1 MDGKNLTG
9 KEAEHFLAKLLGSI
23 TDNVYKNVFA
33 FGLGELQQIS
43 TVEDDQ
49 EVSSFLYSSGL
60 YPGKLPLSAITKE
73 LEDKSKALYSPSRH
87 AKNPLINQELRSW
100 EEIEDKLGEF
110 KNDPE
115 KYNSCL
121 KEIEET
127 GKELTHISE
136 RIRTLQEKRDWL
148 GVLSKGRPTW
158 SKIQEIKTLMELIEV
173 DDEFPAESLGQVE
186 KLKAEIEE
194 CENRLLAL
202 NADLSTHKE
211 ELNALVLDEK
221 SWKTQQKSSF

>member
-1 MDGKNLTG
+1 MDLDGKECVIRRQGKSLKASFRLLWTENLTG

-87 AKNPLINQELRSW
+87 AKTP
-100 EEIEDKLGEF
+100 
-110 KNDPE
+110 
-115 KYNSCL
+115 
-121 KEIEET
+121 
-127 GKELTHISE
+127 
-136 RIRTLQEKRDWL
+136 
-148 GVLSKGRPTW
+148 
-158 SKIQEIKTLMELIEV
+158 
-173 DDEFPAESLGQVE
+173 
-186 KLKAEIEE
+186 
-194 CENRLLAL
+194 
-202 NADLSTHKE
+202 
-211 ELNALVLDEK
+211 
-221 SWKTQQKSSF
+221 

>member
-1 MDGKNLTG
+1 M
-9 KEAEHFLAKLLGSI
+9 
-23 TDNVYKNVFA
+23 
-33 FGLGELQQIS
+33 
-43 TVEDDQ
+43 
-49 EVSSFLYSSGL
+49 
-60 YPGKLPLSAITKE
+60 
-73 LEDKSKALYSPSRH
+73 
-87 AKNPLINQELRSW
+87 INQELRSW

-202 NADLSTHKE
+202 NADLSTHTE